1 MSAIIGR
8 RAEQQDAG
16 RLIAVKLPGGRS
28 ALLMVVADGMGGH
41 AGGAEASRLAI
52 DVFDRTFGVASN
64 VPTSRR
70 LQEALHAAN
79 DAIGKRAK
87 ADSGLR
93 GMGCTLVAAVL
104 DGRRL
109 TWISVGDTLL
119 VAAKGARLRRLNADH
134 SLGAILDER
143 AERGEISMEEALA
156 SPQRHILRA
165 AVTGD
170 RIGLIDENDAN
181 LEPGELLV
189 AATDGVLTLPWQ
201 RLATLLG
208 EAKGPASA
216 VQSVLDAITEDMPDD
231 QDNTTLAAVRVSN
244 RASPAPRKAT
254 MRRGRSWRALAVV
267 LAFLVVLVSIAL
279 LALAAWQGGETAP
292 APAPGPSSAPPPPAS
307 PREARH
313 APTPA
318 APGLVSNSRPATPG
332 PGPASGRVVETPKP
346 AGTKPV
352 GSTRPVADA
361 AQTTKPKSLA
371 MTTPASKPAASAS
384 AVPAPATPPATGA
397 SQDPIGDLVL
407 ERAHPPAGSAR
418 TTAVPPK

>member
-16 RLIAVKLPGGRS
+16 RLVAVKLPGGRS
-28 ALLMVVADGMGGH
+28 ALLMIVADGMGGH
-41 AGGAEASRLAI
+41 AGGAEASRIAI
-52 DVFDRTFGVASN
+52 DVFGRTFGAASN

-143 AERGEISMEEALA
+143 AERGEISVEEALA
-156 SPQRHILRA
+156 NPQRHILRA

-170 RIGLIDENDAN
+170 RIGLIDENDAT

-201 RLATLLG
+201 RLAALLG
-208 EAKGPASA
+208 PVGSPAVA
-216 VQSVLDAITEDMPDD
+216 IQSVLDAITEDMPDD

-244 RASPAPRKAT
+244 RASPAPRKAI
-254 MRRGRSWRALAVV
+254 MRRRRSWRTLAVV
-267 LAFLVVLVSIAL
+267 LAFLVVLASIAL
-279 LALAAWQGGETAP
+279 LALAVWQGGEASP
-292 APAPGPSSAPPPPAS
+292 APVPGPSSAPPPPAG
-307 PREARH
+307 PGEAPH

-318 APGLVSNSRPATPG
+318 APGRVNNSRTATPG
-332 PGPASGRVVETPKP
+332 PGPASGRVVETSKP
-346 AGTKPV
+346 ATTKPTS
-352 GSTRPVADA
+352 STRSGPEA
-361 AQTTKPKSLA
+361 ARTTKPKPLA
-371 MTTPASKPAASAS
+371 TTTPAPVSTVPVPTAPPAA
-384 AVPAPATPPATGA
+384 GA

-407 ERAHPPAGSAR
+407 ERAHPPAGPAR